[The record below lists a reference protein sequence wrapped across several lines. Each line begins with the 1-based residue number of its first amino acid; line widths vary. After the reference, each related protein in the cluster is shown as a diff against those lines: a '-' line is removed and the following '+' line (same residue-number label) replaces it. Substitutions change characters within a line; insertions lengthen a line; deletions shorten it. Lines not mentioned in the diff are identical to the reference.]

1 MRKLGLA
8 IAALALAAFV
18 SGPAMADHVALLG
31 NDLPH
36 IKGKVEKLHLHAY
49 DHCKEQEFEGS
60 NRNVIMLEADFGV
73 FGTDGVVRDHGNDS
87 LNLIKTNDIF
97 LVDATALVGVDDFTV
112 LDGNACDNSE
122 ADGATFALPSD
133 IATQWIAMLRLRGQP
148 TTGIDIALCFTD
160 DSVIVCGQSV
170 VKIRSRGKPGVTNV
184 TRRLLKDIDFAT
196 SPFWEVFTQG
206 RLKATIHFYPCDE
219 VNDAVLDAC

>member
-1 MRKLGLA
+1 MRKLGIA
-8 IAALALAAFV
+8 IVALALAAFV
-18 SGPAMADHVALLG
+18 SGPALADHVALLG

-60 NRNVIMLEADFGV
+60 SRNVIMLQADFGAL
-73 FGTDGVVRDHGNDS
+73 GTDDVVRGHGADS

-97 LVDATALVGVDDFTV
+97 LVNASLLVGVDDFTV
-112 LDGNACDNSE
+112 LDGNACENTED
-122 ADGATFALPSD
+122 DGATFALPSD
-133 IATQWIAMLRLRGQP
+133 IATEWIAMLRLRGQP
-148 TTGIDIALCFTD
+148 TTGLDIALCFTD
-160 DSVIVCGQSV
+160 AGVIVCGKAV
-170 VKIRSRGKPGVTNV
+170 VKVRSRGKPGVTNV
-184 TRRLLKDIDFAT
+184 TKRLLEDIDFAT

-219 VNDAVLDAC
+219 VNAAVIGAC